1 MLSMI
6 EPREPISDTEIIAL
20 YRAGHSQNDIT
31 RRYDVTVLHTR
42 RVLRSAGFNTNA
54 FRALTHTMIRV
65 INQLVVDGVIY
76 RDIETIC
83 DLSFHAVRDHVLRTK
98 VKTSTPAA
106 FRVGAESSHHN
117 TVFDLRFRDR
127 FLDGY
132 RSGKSFCA
140 LVDELNLSDESIFDA
155 FCSIKN
161 EDIAKHRANLAR
173 CIEIE
178 HAKGFS
184 DAAVAKKLDISRSI
198 VRARLRN

>member
-1 MLSMI
+1 MLSTL
-6 EPREPISDTEIIAL
+6 ESREPISDTEIIDL
-20 YRAGHSQNDIT
+20 YSAGHSQHDIS
-31 RRYDVTVLHTR
+31 RRYDVSLVHTR
-42 RVLRSAGFNTNA
+42 HVLRSAGFKTNT
-54 FRALTHTMIRV
+54 FRSLSHTMIRV

-106 FRVGAESSHHN
+106 FRVGAESSHHK
-117 TVFDLRFRDR
+117 TVFDSETCHS
-127 FLDGY
+127 FLEGY

-140 LVDELNLSDESIFDA
+140 LVDELHLSDEAIFDA
-155 FCSIKN
+155 FCSVKN

-173 CIEIE
+173 CIEIK
-178 HAKGFS
+178 HAQGYS